1 MASSLGYAMMNWT
14 SEFARHAK
22 AKRIKKK
29 HSKNNENSDTKEQIQ
44 HAISLNDLKQKCSKL
59 GPAIEKNTNE
69 TNEIEIQ
76 TDGK

>member
-29 HSKNNENSDTKEQIQ
+29 HSKNKENSDTKEQIQ
-44 HAISLNDLKQKCSKL
+44 HAISLNDIKQKNSKL
-59 GPAIEKNTNE
+59 GPLTEKITNE

-76 TDGK
+76 TEG